1 LVNPSQTH
9 LVVIP
14 SCESDSDGEGV
25 TGMAIGQP
33 VRVCCCVLHACSRG
47 LRSPSFFFAVIEL
60 ELEGKRTVWFVR
72 HHTHATYDGALYIQI
87 LVLRTTVL
95 TGTAGYV
102 LNCRSE
108 HNERCFP
115 LINIHY
121 GR

>member
-1 LVNPSQTH
+1 VSVVVFCMHAPGAFDLLV
-9 LVVIP
+9 
-14 SCESDSDGEGV
+14 
-25 TGMAIGQP
+25 
-33 VRVCCCVLHACSRG
+33 
-47 LRSPSFFFAVIEL
+47 FFFAVIEL